1 MAPEHGTV
9 ESEVLLESDAN
20 IEHPQSKETWFF
32 GPEKCFSQARQT
44 LGGYTTMCTKAS
56 TVNTLV
62 RSGNIE
68 DDSASDGCVVSRK
81 ATTRRFFISFGVCC
95 ATAFLLVALRTLVP
109 QQDLSTIPKH
119 HSFKSRHIKGS
130 GVKQTTTS
138 TIATTPPSTLETMT
152 STPDAMTSHHVAP
165 NNSTIVRTLPA
176 VSLCGNRQKGSE
188 FSIAVDMKPEMA
200 WGISMTL
207 DAHHLRVDS
216 VLHEGLIP
224 SWNKEHSN
232 KKVLPGCCIV
242 KVNGVV
248 GASRNLLD
256 ELGNANGLLR
266 LTIWRWEDKSAAAAT
281 EVGPGI
287 VTVAGKRSNKTL
299 PLTSTTPTPIKTD
312 ASKAKMQR
320 SARISWAAHPAKCLD
335 LRAGGISNGNV
346 LQLWDCRNGSKDM
359 LFLIPDDGSVGKIK
373 LKSNPEFCMDASGR
387 MGTTLMIWHCEQ
399 AKIEHMLFKMPNR
412 SRGLIRLA
420 RSPTKCID
428 VPGGKADN
436 GHRLQLWWCE
446 DRHLDHM
453 TFNIIDSP

>member
-1 MAPEHGTV
+1 MSAATLQAFRSRVGLVISLCLAMA
-9 ESEVLLESDAN
+9 
-20 IEHPQSKETWFF
+20 
-32 GPEKCFSQARQT
+32 
-44 LGGYTTMCTKAS
+44 
-56 TVNTLV
+56 
-62 RSGNIE
+62 
-68 DDSASDGCVVSRK
+68 
-81 ATTRRFFISFGVCC
+81 
-95 ATAFLLVALRTLVP
+95 ATAVLQLGLLPEPV
-109 QQDLSTIPKH
+109 
-119 HSFKSRHIKGS
+119 
-130 GVKQTTTS
+130 
-138 TIATTPPSTLETMT
+138 
-152 STPDAMTSHHVAP
+152 DAP
-165 NNSTIVRTLPA
+165 LPLPA
-176 VSLCGNRQKGSE
+176 MVFRELHKLAEVSTFG
-188 FSIAVDMKPEMA
+188 
-200 WGISMTL
+200 
-207 DAHHLRVDS
+207 
-216 VLHEGLIP
+216 
-224 SWNKEHSN
+224 
-232 KKVLPGCCIV
+232 
-242 KVNGVV
+242 
-248 GASRNLLD
+248 
-256 ELGNANGLLR
+256 
-266 LTIWRWEDKSAAAAT
+266 
-281 EVGPGI
+281 GI